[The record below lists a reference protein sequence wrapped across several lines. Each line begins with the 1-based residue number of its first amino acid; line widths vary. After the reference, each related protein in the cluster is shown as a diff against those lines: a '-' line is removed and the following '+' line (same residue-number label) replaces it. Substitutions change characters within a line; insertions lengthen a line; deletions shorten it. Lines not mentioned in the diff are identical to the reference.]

1 MTFEEMKK
9 DHDHYD
15 AYKDWVS
22 VVEAKK
28 TGLIPKK
35 YHKYFP
41 DTCDCGSENIIKII
55 YGNLHV
61 VIQNVIRRK
70 LVKWQNLCQDLI
82 LNALV
87 KQTAYEL

>member
-22 VVEAKK
+22 VAEAKK

-41 DTCDCGSENIIKII
+41 DTCDCGSENIIK
-55 YGNLHV
+55 N
-61 VIQNVIRRK
+61 N
-70 LVKWQNLCQDLI
+70 
-82 LNALV
+82 
-87 KQTAYEL
+87 